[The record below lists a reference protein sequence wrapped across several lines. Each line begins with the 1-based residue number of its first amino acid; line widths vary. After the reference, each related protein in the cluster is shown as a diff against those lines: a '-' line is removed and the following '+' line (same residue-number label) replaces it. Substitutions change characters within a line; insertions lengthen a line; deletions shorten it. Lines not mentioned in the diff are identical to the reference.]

1 MMQNRETRDDPNL
14 PTKTQQVTIS
24 TLIFMLENKTKPG
37 NEIKSHLNE
46 SLDFSLSTCSTFAGE
61 IIFTGEIIYTVMKI
75 FDVIE
80 VVGDCIDGFL
90 GQ

>member
-1 MMQNRETRDDPNL
+1 MELIYFMVNNPRVKNDVNRETRDDPNL

-46 SLDFSLSTCSTFAGE
+46 SLDFSLST
-61 IIFTGEIIYTVMKI
+61 
-75 FDVIE
+75 
-80 VVGDCIDGFL
+80 
-90 GQ
+90 